1 MANRLFTSEAVSEGH
16 PDKVC
21 DQIADRILDEC
32 LSFDEHAHVACEV
45 LATNN
50 EIIVGGEITPKP
62 TKEDIKRI
70 VKQTLKDIGYNS
82 KELGTDYHTIKVR
95 DLVKDQSLEI
105 GQAVEYKEDA
115 EELGAGDQG
124 LMFGY
129 ATRESKEY
137 MPIAYLLAQALV
149 KEATKQRKDG
159 SFPSACPDMKSQVT
173 VEYDDLDHVTIKKML
188 MSIQQ
193 KPNTNEKEFE
203 KYVVNNIMIPV
214 AKSYGLNTDFKTY
227 VNAGGPFTQGGPSVD
242 TGLTGRKIIV
252 DTYGGACEHG
262 GGSFSGKDPT
272 KVDRTGAYM
281 ARYIA
286 KNLVAAGVADRILI
300 QLSYSIG
307 SPELFSLGFKTYHS
321 SKYSDDLILDTINH
335 FFDCR
340 VSHIIENFSLTK
352 PSFKYA
358 DLSIYGHFG
367 RDDLDLPWERLD
379 KVDEIKKYLK
389 EKSKTL

>member
-1 MANRLFTSEAVSEGH
+1 MANRIFTSEAVSEGH

-32 LSFDEHAHVACEV
+32 LAFDEHSHVACEV
-45 LATNN
+45 MATNN
-50 EIIVGGEITPKP
+50 RIFVGGEITPLPK
-62 TKEDIKRI
+62 KFNVKKI
-70 VKQTLKDIGYNS
+70 VKDTLKDIGYNS
-82 KELGTDYHTIKVR
+82 KELGTDYHSVK
-95 DLVKDQSLEI
+95 VKDLIKNQSEEI
-105 GQAVEYKEDA
+105 DNAILGDNPK
-115 EELGAGDQG
+115 ELGAGDQG

-137 MPIAYLLAQALV
+137 MPLGEVLAQSLV
-149 KEATKQRKDG
+149 KEATRQRKLGLFDT
-159 SFPSACPDMKSQVT
+159 ACPDMKSQVT
-173 VEYDDLDHVTIKKML
+173 IEYHDLDHIEIKKML

-193 KPNTNEKEFE
+193 KPNIDQKEFE
-203 KYVVNNIMIPV
+203 EYVVERIMKPV
-214 AKSYGLNTDFKTY
+214 AERYGLNTDFKTY
-227 VNAGGPFTQGGPSVD
+227 VNAGGPFTKGGPSVD

-252 DTYGGACEHG
+252 DTYGGAAEHG

-286 KNLVAAGVADRILI
+286 KNLVAAGVSDRILI

-307 SPELFSLGFKTYHS
+307 SPDLFSLGFKTYGGA
-321 SKYSDDLILDTINH
+321 KYSDEVILDVINK

-340 VSHIIENFSLTK
+340 VSEIIKNFSLTK
-352 PSFKYA
+352 PNFKYA
-358 DLSIYGHFG
+358 DISVYGHFG

-389 EKSKTL
+389 SVSKTN